1 MLTVGSDRCS
11 FAAASLKTSA
21 GTTTASNGV
30 PALMRLMMFGVG
42 SKWMES
48 VCPLAF
54 SNCGPSSLNKGASE
68 PPAMSL
74 SSEALLAVMVAIIN
88 PSAIAIL
95 FIRIPLI
102 RDGDLGSE
110 SGLAHLAPRE
120 RRSFLEPRARRGRAP
135 QGLAARIVQR
145 PAQRLM

>member
-1 MLTVGSDRCS
+1 MFTMGSARCL

-30 PALMRLMMFGVG
+30 PALIRLMMLGVE
-42 SKWMES
+42 SKWIES

-54 SNCGPSSLNKGASE
+54 SNCGPSSLNNGASE

-88 PSAIAIL
+88 PSAIAVL
-95 FIRIPLI
+95 FIGLVRN
-102 RDGDLGSE
+102 GDFG
-110 SGLAHLAPRE
+110 GE
-120 RRSFLEPRARRGRAP
+120 RRIAHRAAGEWRAFLEPGTRGGRAP
-135 QGLAARIVQR
+135 QGLPAWIVQ
-145 PAQRLM
+145 